1 MTTPVA
7 ARLHEY
13 RVNSIYFNSTAI
25 RSRKDSVI
33 GRMPTMVISALSAD
47 FVDVNGW
54 CTGPRNRKT
63 TPREKHVMKS
73 YDAVRRVDCLMVL
86 RSLLLRSRI
95 KDKSET
101 GNKPCSRVPVLTA
114 VTVLRDPRTGGS
126 SHGN

>member
-13 RVNSIYFNSTAI
+13 RVNSICFNSTAI

-33 GRMPTMVISALSAD
+33 GRMPTMVIRALSAD

-63 TPREKHVMKS
+63 APREKHVMKS
-73 YDAVRRVDCLMVL
+73 YDGVRRVDCLMVL

-95 KDKSET
+95 KDKSDN
-101 GNKPCSRVPVLTA
+101 GNKPCSRVPA